1 MSTIYEII
9 ESIAAIGSTKAKQ
22 SIIEANKDNLVLKNC
37 FFYAENP
44 RFKYFIKIKPDDYA
58 NIPEGDQV
66 ISLDTFKALDRLVN
80 REVTGHAARDFIES
94 VMKELTIPD
103 RIVLGRIINR
113 DLRCNAGTSI
123 SNKVWVGMI
132 PETPYMRCN
141 NKFKD
146 THTFEQGVFSQLKA
160 DGAFANV
167 DHIPGG
173 IVSIY
178 SRSGSVYP
186 QGALGALLEQQV
198 IERFKE
204 DTQSHG
210 ELVVIEDGKLLPRE
224 KGNGI
229 LNSLLKGGELE
240 KNQTVFFD
248 VWDQIPLIEAVPKG
262 RYKVGY
268 KERFNALM
276 MQLEPFQNLADT
288 PNTIRLIET
297 RIVYSM
303 DEAVAHY
310 REKRA
315 EGFEGTVVKFP
326 EGEWKDTTSN
336 DQVKMKD
343 AVDIELEIIG
353 FEEGNGKR
361 ASTFGAMF
369 CKSSDGQLLV
379 NISGFTDKLL
389 AEINSAREDW
399 IGSVV
404 TVRANAIT
412 TPSKT
417 NGNYSLFLPRFIERR
432 YDKTTADS
440 LAMIQEQFDASMKG
454 K

>member
-1 MSTIYEII
+1 MSKIYEII

-22 SIIEANKDNLVLKNC
+22 AIMEANKDNAVLKNC
-37 FFYAENP
+37 FLYAENP
-44 RFKYFIKIKPDDYA
+44 RINFFIKIKKEDFDELPAGSGGIWLGTFEQLNTLVCREITGNDARRFVYD
-58 NIPEGDQV
+58 ILKTLTLQDQE
-66 ISLDTFKALDRLVN
+66 ILA
-80 REVTGHAARDFIES
+80 
-94 VMKELTIPD
+94 
-103 RIVLGRIINR
+103 RIINR
-113 DLRCNAGTSI
+113 DLRCNAGTSL
-123 SNKVWVGMI
+123 SNKVWQGLI

-146 THTFEQGVFSQLKA
+146 TQSFDDGAYSQLKA
-160 DGAFANV
+160 DGSFANV

-186 QGALGALLEQQV
+186 QGALGTLLEQQV
-198 IERFKE
+198 LERFKE

-210 ELVVIEDGKLLPRE
+210 ELVVIESGKLLTRE

-229 LNSLLKGGELE
+229 LNSLLKGGKLE
-240 KNQTVFFD
+240 ANQFVAFD

-268 KERFNALM
+268 KDRYNALVE
-276 MQLEPFQNLADT
+276 QLKPFENLST
-288 PNTIRLIET
+288 PHAIRLIET

-303 DEAVAHY
+303 DEAIAHY

-315 EGFEGTVVKFP
+315 EGLEGTVVKFP
-326 EGEWKDTTSN
+326 DGEWKDTTSN

-343 AVDIELEIIG
+343 AVDIELEVTG
-353 FEEGNGKR
+353 FTEGSGKR
-361 ASTFGAMF
+361 IFTFGAMC
-369 CKSSDGQLLV
+369 CKSSDGLLLV
-379 NISGFTDKLL
+379 NISGFSDKLL
-389 AEINSAREDW
+389 EEINADREGW
-399 IGSVV
+399 IGGIV

-412 TPSKT
+412 EPSKS
-417 NGNYSLFLPRFIERR
+417 NKDYSLFLPRFIERR
-432 YDKTTADS
+432 LDKTVADS
-440 LAMIQEQFDASMKG
+440 LARIKEQFEASMKG